1 MQEVLTQ
8 LGVEN
13 FRSEYYRPELQ
24 KLHGVGR
31 MSSDEAVEVD
41 QEHHDEDI
49 FGPKYGPFFG
59 ARKVR
64 SQCAG
69 GLKVSDFVEHILP
82 LHYDLGVVVRFG
94 WH

>member
-1 MQEVLTQ
+1 
-8 LGVEN
+8 
-13 FRSEYYRPELQ
+13 
-24 KLHGVGR
+24 

-41 QEHHDEDI
+41 QEHQDEEIFHHDEEI
-49 FGPKYGPFFG
+49 FGPKYGPFPG

-69 GLKVSDFVEHILP
+69 GLKVSDFVEHIVP
-82 LHYDLGVVVRFG
+82 LHYDFGVVGGFA